1 MDQALFTNPSTG
13 KLVALPDGDS
23 AFVPAPL
30 PPSWEFSPDLWPLLA
45 EAKHQMGLL
54 EGIGRTLPTSNL
66 LLKPLAHREALQSS
80 TIEGTY
86 ATPRELLLFDADPG
100 DAESDSD
107 ERNEWREVS
116 NYRRALQQG
125 IEASLPLS
133 KRLILQLH
141 GTLMEGVRGQEQSL
155 GRFRRIQVAIG
166 TSRRFIPP
174 PPELVPQA
182 LDDLE
187 RAIHNKKSPFDP
199 LVDCFLV
206 HYQFEAIHPF
216 QDGNG
221 RVGRLLLALMLKERC
236 GFTQPWLYLSDYFE
250 RHRSNYMTGL
260 FEVSTVGNWHRWIE
274 FCLQGVVAQARDT
287 IDRCD
292 KLLIVQREFAG
303 RLEESSGTLRLSQIV
318 AALFESPFVRVADVT
333 KRLNVQYNTAKSD
346 LAKLVKAGIL
356 QELPGVTPKT
366 FYSAEVYNVAYAD
379 LDKPRSRRQAN

>member
-1 MDQALFTNPSTG
+1 MT
-13 KLVALPDGDS
+13 VAAPVQLADPHVIDTFDCG
-23 AFVPAPL
+23 VPAL
-30 PPSWEFSPDLWPLLA
+30 DDW
-45 EAKHQMGLL
+45 
-54 EGIGRTLPTSNL
+54 
-66 LLKPLAHREALQSS
+66 LK
-80 TIEGTY
+80 
-86 ATPRELLLFDADPG
+86 
-100 DAESDSD
+100 
-107 ERNEWREVS
+107 
-116 NYRRALQQG
+116 RRARSNA
-125 IEASLPLS
+125 ASGATWTYVACDGATVVGYYALAAGAVEVTAAP
-133 KRLILQLH
+133 
-141 GTLMEGVRGQEQSL
+141 

-250 RHRSNYMTGL
+250 RHRSDYMTGL

-292 KLLIVQREFAG
+292 KLLGVQREFTR
-303 RLEESSGTLRLSQIV
+303 RLKESSGTLRLSQIV
-318 AALFESPFVRVADVT
+318 AALFESPFVRVADVA

-346 LAKLVKAGIL
+346 LAKLVEAGIL
-356 QELPGVTPKT
+356 RELPAVTPKT

-379 LDKPRSRRQAN
+379 LDKPRSRRLAN